1 MQIAQSD
8 VSDVMG
14 KRGVMAAVMVKQF
27 RTAIVSLLRVL
38 LALFGL
44 RPSLAA
50 DNRTGAAAPVRPSV
64 PAQRAVEAGGA
75 AGRGLGAV
83 RARALPP
90 TMKQRIRAEAH
101 GASPAVR
108 RPVAD
113 PVAALAASAALTACA
128 GAPAAPAGAHGVAG
142 SSASANV
149 TRGVPASAGAAA
161 APLPGGAA
169 AL

>member
-1 MQIAQSD
+1 
-8 VSDVMG
+8 
-14 KRGVMAAVMVKQF
+14 MAAVMVKQF

-50 DNRTGAAAPVRPSV
+50 DGRTGAAAPVRPAV

-108 RPVAD
+108 RPVAE
-113 PVAALAASAALTACA
+113 LAASAPLTACA

-142 SSASANV
+142 SSASACG

-161 APLPGGAA
+161 APLSGGAA